1 MVRVST
7 RVTEFTF
14 ALRTF
19 IWLMPSSPHEAYRK
33 HRDRRTMGALG
44 AVSAVVGNG
53 EGRVHKEYNDTTL
66 WEVLC
71 YQHS

>member
-1 MVRVST
+1 
-7 RVTEFTF
+7 
-14 ALRTF
+14 
-19 IWLMPSSPHEAYRK
+19 
-33 HRDRRTMGALG
+33 MGALG

-71 YQHS
+71 YQHSQQPELFSSALSGSKQICTGEARGRGVEFV